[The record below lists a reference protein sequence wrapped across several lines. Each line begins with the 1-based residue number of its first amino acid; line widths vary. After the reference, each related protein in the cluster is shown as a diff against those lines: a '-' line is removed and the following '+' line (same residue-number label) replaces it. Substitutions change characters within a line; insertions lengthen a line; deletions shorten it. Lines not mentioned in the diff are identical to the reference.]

1 MKSSSFAKSLGNRI
15 QLLRTSIGMSQ
26 EELATRL
33 GYSGKSIISK
43 IESGKSEPPASK
55 LFSFAEILGTN
66 IAYLMGWDDSLRSLT
81 QEDFDLIRLFKNS
94 TQNGRLLALGNLQA
108 SQQDTDSTQSLSKAV

>member
-1 MKSSSFAKSLGNRI
+1 MDGSSFTKSMGDRI
-15 QLLRTSIGMSQ
+15 QLLRTSLGMSQ

-55 LFSFAEILGTN
+55 LFSFAEVLETN
-66 IAYLMGWDDSLRSLT
+66 IAYLMGWDDTLRSLT
-81 QEDFDLIRLFKNS
+81 QDEYDLIRLYRNS
-94 TQNGRLLALGNLQA
+94 THDGKLLAIGNLQA
-108 SQQDTDSTQSLSKAV
+108 SQQDSTQLLSKVV